1 MSKSES
7 TSIQP
12 KSIRQK
18 RILETAAENPGAS
31 LAEIAEEIP
40 SASAD
45 HVDRVLDRY
54 GDPAASDDSDAD
66 GSQPESP
73 TSTPAQDESLDSPDT
88 LEDHPQPEQTDQT
101 DHSELPATEE
111 PDESSM
117 TEMPDDTPPMD
128 PDTDAE
134 PTDSVAESKPE
145 IPDDTEEVTTDDTD
159 TTPSA
164 DDTTPEPGD
173 LTQKERETL
182 RAIFYEPTAT
192 QEQIADMLS
201 ISRATVSNR
210 VNAIR
215 GFDWADRESFV
226 GEVFDEQLTVDD
238 SVSPANGDDSV
249 AAQNAGKEVVTD
261 GAPSASTDP
270 TASESVPRKPHSAAS
285 DGVVDGP
292 APTASD
298 SDPTDQDG
306 TTDSMAAE
314 SGDKVEAMSH
324 QLEELAQQLATM
336 EQELHSAGESDGESP
351 FDDTDLL
358 HKVVHACMN
367 SDQITKDEEL
377 EVLET
382 LVN

>member
-54 GDPAASDDSDAD
+54 GDPAASDDLDAS

-101 DHSELPATEE
+101 DDPEHPAAEE
-111 PDESSM
+111 PNESSM
-117 TEMPDDTPPMD
+117 TEMPDDSPPMD
-128 PDTDAE
+128 PDTDPE

-145 IPDDTEEVTTDDTD
+145 IPDDTEEVTADDTD
-159 TTPSA
+159 TTSST
-164 DDTTPEPGD
+164 DDTTPDPGD

-210 VNAIR
+210 VNAIE

-226 GEVFDEQLTVDD
+226 GEVFDEQLTVGD
-238 SVSPANGDDSV
+238 SVSPANDDSV
-249 AAQNAGKEVVTD
+249 AAQNDGKEVITD
-261 GAPSASTDP
+261 GAPSASADP
-270 TASESVPRKPHSAAS
+270 AASESVPRKPHNAVS

-292 APTASD
+292 APAASD
-298 SDPTDQDG
+298 SDPADQDG
-306 TTDSMAAE
+306 TTESTAAE
-314 SGDKVEAMSH
+314 SGDTVEAMSH

-336 EQELHSAGESDGESP
+336 EQELHSAGESDGGSP
-351 FDDTDLL
+351 FGDTDLL

-367 SDQITKDEEL
+367 SDQITEDEEL

-382 LVN
+382 LMN

>member
-66 GSQPESP
+66 DSQPESP
-73 TSTPAQDESLDSPDT
+73 TSASMEDESLDSTDDP
-88 LEDHPQPEQTDQT
+88 EDHPEPEQTNQT
-101 DHSELPATEE
+101 DDLEPPAEQE
-111 PDESSM
+111 PDESSL
-117 TEMPDDTPPMD
+117 TDMPDDTPPMD
-128 PDTDAE
+128 SDTDAE
-134 PTDSVAESKPE
+134 PAGSVAESKPE
-145 IPDDTEEVTTDDTD
+145 LHNDAEEVTADDTD
-159 TTPSA
+159 TVSSA
-164 DDTTPEPGD
+164 DDTTPDPED

-192 QEQIADMLS
+192 QDQIADMLS

-210 VNAIR
+210 VNAIS
-215 GFDWADRESFV
+215 GFDWADRGSFV
-226 GEVFDEQLTVDD
+226 DKLFDEQLTVGD
-238 SVSPANGDDSV
+238 SVSPANGGDSV

-261 GAPSASTDP
+261 GAPSASADP
-270 TASESVPRKPHSAAS
+270 SVSDSAPRNPHNTTN

-292 APTASD
+292 AP
-298 SDPTDQDG
+298 SDPEPSDQDG

-314 SGDKVEAMSH
+314 SGDTVEAMSH
-324 QLEELAQQLATM
+324 QLDELAQQLATM
-336 EQELHSAGESDGESP
+336 EQELDNSSEADEEPPLG
-351 FDDTDLL
+351 DTDLL

-367 SDQITKDEEL
+367 SDQITEDEEL
-377 EVLET
+377 EILEG
-382 LVN
+382 LMN

>member
-18 RILETAAENPGAS
+18 RILETAAENPRAS

-66 GSQPESP
+66 DSQPESP
-73 TSTPAQDESLDSPDT
+73 TSASTEDESPDSTDDP
-88 LEDHPQPEQTDQT
+88 EDHSKPGQANRGDELESPAEQ
-101 DHSELPATEE
+101 E
-111 PDESSM
+111 PDESSL
-117 TEMPDDTPPMD
+117 TDMPDDTLPMD

-134 PTDSVAESKPE
+134 PTDPVAESKPE
-145 IPDDTEEVTTDDTD
+145 PHDDAEEAVPDDTD
-159 TTPSA
+159 TTSPA
-164 DDTTPEPGD
+164 EDTAPDPED

-192 QEQIADMLS
+192 QDQIADMLS

-210 VNAIR
+210 VNAIS
-215 GFDWADRESFV
+215 GFDWADRGSFV
-226 GEVFDEQLTVDD
+226 DELFDEQLTVGD
-238 SVSPANGDDSV
+238 SVSPANGGDSA
-249 AAQNAGKEVVTD
+249 AAQNAGKEAVTD
-261 GAPSASTDP
+261 GAPSASADP
-270 TASESVPRKPHSAAS
+270 SVSDSAPRNPHNATR

-292 APTASD
+292 VP
-298 SDPTDQDG
+298 SDPDPAEQDG
-306 TTDSMAAE
+306 TTDSTAAG
-314 SGDKVEAMSH
+314 SGDTIEAMSH
-324 QLEELAQQLATM
+324 QLDELAQQLATM
-336 EQELHSAGESDGESP
+336 EQELDNSSEADGGSP
-351 FDDTDLL
+351 LGDTDLL

-367 SDQITKDEEL
+367 SDQITEDEEL
-377 EVLET
+377 VVLES
-382 LVN
+382 LMN

>member
-18 RILETAAENPGAS
+18 RILETAADNPDAS

-54 GDPAASDDSDAD
+54 GDPASSDDSDAG

-73 TSTPAQDESLDSPDT
+73 NAPPASDEGLDSPDAPG
-88 LEDHPQPEQTDQT
+88 DQSQAEQTDQPTPSPT
-101 DHSELPATEE
+101 DEG
-111 PDESSM
+111 PDEAST
-117 TEMPDDTPPMD
+117 TETPDITPAMD
-128 PDTDAE
+128 PDTDDE
-134 PTDSVAESKPE
+134 PTDSVAEPASGPSDESAETAGDGAAEASATDEPTPDPE
-145 IPDDTEEVTTDDTD
+145 
-159 TTPSA
+159 
-164 DDTTPEPGD
+164 D

-192 QEQIADMLS
+192 QDQIADMLS

-210 VNAIR
+210 VNAIP

-226 GEVFDEQLTVDD
+226 DEVFDGQLTVDG
-238 SVSPANGDDSV
+238 SVGPVDDDAA
-249 AAQNAGKEVVTD
+249 AAQNAGKEAVTD
-261 GAPSASTDP
+261 GAPSASPDP
-270 TASESVPRKPHSAAS
+270 AAGSGAPRKPRNSAS

-292 APTASD
+292 APTPSESEAAA
-298 SDPTDQDG
+298 PAGATDG
-306 TTDSMAAE
+306 TAAASSDE
-314 SGDKVEAMSH
+314 IEAMSH
-324 QLEELAQQLATM
+324 QLEELAQRLATM
-336 EQELHSAGESDGESP
+336 EQELQDPGASVEGPP
-351 FDDTDLL
+351 FGDADLL

-367 SDQITKDEEL
+367 SDRITEDEEL
-377 EVLET
+377 EILET
-382 LVN
+382 LMV